1 MNLYFTSKNYISVVV
16 TLLLVLLICLYVTV
30 PVSEAN
36 GRATLVSS
44 QEKGPFNIDLSII
57 PGRAVVPSTHVS
69 VLIRSV
75 EDDAIVT
82 DAEVSFW
89 ATGPAGSTELGPILA
104 ENHFAPQFYETD
116 LKFDL
121 IGTWGVK
128 LSVSSPLGT
137 ESVSLDLEVEEGGN
151 NINWIMISAIV
162 IGIFAIGL
170 FIWDKVTGR
179 NSHKN
184 VS

>member
-1 MNLYFTSKNYISVVV
+1 M
-16 TLLLVLLICLYVTV
+16 LLICSYVTV

-69 VLIRSV
+69 VLIRST
-75 EDDAIVT
+75 EDDGIVT
-82 DAEVSFW
+82 DAEVLLW
-89 ATGPAGSTELGPILA
+89 ATGPAGSTKLGPIPA
-104 ENHFAPQFYETD
+104 ENSFAPQFYETD

-121 IGTWGVK
+121 IGTWDVK
-128 LSVSSPLGT
+128 LSVSSPLGM

>member
-1 MNLYFTSKNYISVVV
+1 ML
-16 TLLLVLLICLYVTV
+16 
-30 PVSEAN
+30 
-36 GRATLVSS
+36 
-44 QEKGPFNIDLSII
+44 
-57 PGRAVVPSTHVS
+57 
-69 VLIRSV
+69 
-75 EDDAIVT
+75 
-82 DAEVSFW
+82 W
-89 ATGPAGSTELGPILA
+89 ATGPAGSTELGPIPA
-104 ENHFAPQFYETD
+104 ENSFAPQFYETD

-121 IGTWGVK
+121 IGTWDVK
-128 LSVSSPLGT
+128 LSVSSPLGM

-179 NSHKN
+179 NTHKN

>member
-1 MNLYFTSKNYISVVV
+1 M
-16 TLLLVLLICLYVTV
+16 TV

-44 QEKGPFNIDLSII
+44 QEKGPFNIDVSII

-69 VLIRSV
+69 VLIRSA
-75 EDDAIVT
+75 EDDGIVT
-82 DAEVSFW
+82 DAEVLLW
-89 ATGPAGSTELGPILA
+89 ATGPVGSTELGPILA
-104 ENHFAPQFYETD
+104 ENRFAVQFYETD

-121 IGTWGVK
+121 IGTWAVG

-179 NSHKN
+179 NAHN
-184 VS
+184 NGN

>member
-1 MNLYFTSKNYISVVV
+1 M
-16 TLLLVLLICLYVTV
+16 TV

-75 EDDAIVT
+75 EDDGIVT
-82 DAEVSFW
+82 DAEVLLW
-89 ATGPAGSTELGPILA
+89 ATGPAGSTELGPIPA

-170 FIWDKVTGR
+170 FIWDKIKGR
-179 NSHKN
+179 NTHKN
-184 VS
+184 VN

>member
-1 MNLYFTSKNYISVVV
+1 M
-16 TLLLVLLICLYVTV
+16 V

-36 GRATLVSS
+36 GRATLVYS

-69 VLIRSV
+69 VLIRSA
-75 EDDAIVT
+75 EDDGIVT
-82 DAEVSFW
+82 DAEVLLW
-89 ATGPAGSTELGPILA
+89 ATGPTGSKELGPIVA
-104 ENHFAPQFYETD
+104 ENRFAPQFYETD

-121 IGTWGVK
+121 IGTWAVE
-128 LSVSSPLGT
+128 LSVSSTIGT
-137 ESVSLDLEVEEGGN
+137 ERVSLDLEVEEAGT
-151 NINWIMISAIV
+151 NINWIMILAIV

-179 NSHKN
+179 NTRN
-184 VS
+184 RGN

>member
-1 MNLYFTSKNYISVVV
+1 M
-16 TLLLVLLICLYVTV
+16 LLICSYVTV

-69 VLIRSV
+69 VLIRST
-75 EDDAIVT
+75 EDDGIVT
-82 DAEVSFW
+82 DAEVLLW
-89 ATGPAGSTELGPILA
+89 ATGPTGSKELGPIVA
-104 ENHFAPQFYETD
+104 ENRFAPQFYETD

-121 IGTWGVK
+121 IGTWDVK
-128 LSVSSPLGT
+128 LSVSSPLGM
-137 ESVSLDLEVEEGGN
+137 ESGSLDLEVEEGGN

-162 IGIFAIGL
+162 IGILSIGL

-179 NSHKN
+179 NAHKN
-184 VS
+184 VN

>member
-1 MNLYFTSKNYISVVV
+1 MP
-16 TLLLVLLICLYVTV
+16 VL
-30 PVSEAN
+30 EAN

-44 QEKGPFNIDLSII
+44 QEKGPFNIDVSII
-57 PGRAVVPSTHVS
+57 PGRAVVPSTHIS

-75 EDDAIVT
+75 KDDGIVT
-82 DAEVSFW
+82 DAEVMLW
-89 ATGPAGSTELGPILA
+89 AIGPTGSTELGPILA
-104 ENHFAPQFYETD
+104 ENRFAPQFYETD

-121 IGTWGVK
+121 IGTWALK
-128 LSVSSPLGT
+128 LSVSSPLGA
-137 ESVSLDLEVEEGGN
+137 ESVSLDLQVEEGGN

-179 NSHKN
+179 NTPKN
-184 VS
+184 GN

>member
-1 MNLYFTSKNYISVVV
+1 M
-16 TLLLVLLICLYVTV
+16 TV

-36 GRATLVSS
+36 GRATLVYS

-69 VLIRSV
+69 VLIRST
-75 EDDAIVT
+75 EDDGIVT
-82 DAEVSFW
+82 DAEVLLS
-89 ATGPAGSTELGPILA
+89 ATGPTGSTELGPIPA
-104 ENHFAPQFYETD
+104 ENCFAPQFYETD

-170 FIWDKVTGR
+170 FIWDKVKGR
-179 NSHKN
+179 NTHKN
-184 VS
+184 VN